1 VSARA
6 LTRAMRLACVLAALL
21 LALSG
26 AVPATAQSAAAPA
39 PACPAREANLGGIGR
54 ASVVAFTG
62 PVFGAPVCA
71 TVANL
76 AIDGFS
82 ARVADAPPSGA
93 LVTAALGSGGGN
105 VTIPVG
111 DLSLTGVGPYV
122 VAPGG
127 VIEGFGGDT
136 SEAPRVV
143 LAYAGQRV
151 LVIGTSPVALLDL
164 ARVLRTQPA
173 LFGTDAVERAVLLAS
188 GPSAAISLNTSDGV
202 FGAAAVGTPRMLA
215 IIKRS

>member
-1 VSARA
+1 MRSRHAAA
-6 LTRAMRLACVLAALL
+6 LALALAALL
-21 LALSG
+21 FRSPSS
-26 AVPATAQSAAAPA
+26 AVRAQPAASPTS
-39 PACPAREANLGGIGR
+39 CTSREANLGGIGR

-82 ARVADAPPSGA
+82 ARVADAPPSDA
-93 LVTAALGSGGGN
+93 LVTAGLGSGGGD
-105 VTIPVG
+105 VTLPLG
-111 DLSLTGVGPYV
+111 DITLTGVGPYV

-127 VIEGFGGDT
+127 VVNGFGGDT
-136 SEAPRVV
+136 AEAPRVV

-164 ARVLRTQPA
+164 ARILRTQPA
-173 LFGTDAVERAVLLAS
+173 LFGSDAVERAVLLAS
-188 GPSAAISLNTSDGV
+188 GPSAAISLNTSDGI
-202 FGAAAVGTPRMLA
+202 FGAASVGTPRTLVF
-215 IIKRS
+215 IKRG